1 MQRVLVIG
9 WDGAD
14 WRILDPLLAQ
24 GALPNL
30 AALIDRGGR
39 AVLKSTI
46 PTHSW
51 AAWPSFLTG
60 VDPADHGVYDILE
73 LRRGTRRQYPV
84 TYGSIKERTFL
95 QDLSE
100 AGVETVMVN
109 VPLTSPPPPI
119 SGKLVSG
126 GVLPKGRPF
135 THPESLAEDMQKAGA
150 AFPINGMSWTTF
162 RGRPEPFLE
171 EAVAVVKARQR
182 SVEFLL
188 DESDW
193 SVACAVFVATDR
205 IQHCMSQYVSSDHP
219 EYAERSREPLA
230 SKIRDV
236 YRLLDEGL
244 GRLVGRAGEDDLVL
258 FMSDHGM
265 HSCAGA
271 VNMDRLL
278 ERLGYLEF
286 SASNAIF
293 GPMQWGPMRQAA
305 RKIYDLFG
313 LHGKVSLPQPVNW
326 ARTRAYTSIR
336 STGEGV
342 NVNVSGRDHEGAVQP
357 EDFERVRNE
366 LAERL
371 GSFVDPRTG
380 VRPVARVWRRE
391 EVFKG
396 RFAKDGPD
404 LLLEPAPLY
413 SLTHAKSAV
422 EPADWVSGDH
432 RLDGVLV
439 ASGPGVETSAFPD
452 TARLVDLAPTIL
464 AAAGVPASVHHTGT
478 VLRSVVGEGATEA
491 IARRAGTEPAPVA
504 ASGEKQAPG
513 HGFEE
518 GEAAEVEEHLRGLGY
533 IE

>member
-1 MQRVLVIG
+1 MSRALIVG

-14 WRILDPLLAQ
+14 WRILDPMLER
-24 GALPNL
+24 GSLPNL
-30 AALIDRGGR
+30 ASLIGRGGR

-73 LRRGTRRQYPV
+73 IRRGTRRQFPV
-84 TYGSIKERTFL
+84 TYRSMKERTFL
-95 QDLSE
+95 DDLTA
-100 AGVETVMVN
+100 AGAETVMVN
-109 VPLTSPPPPI
+109 VPLTAPPPAI
-119 SGKLVSG
+119 SGRLVAG

-135 THPESLAEDMQKAGA
+135 THPDSLAGDLERAGA
-150 AFPINGMSWTTF
+150 PFPINGMSWTTF
-162 RGRPEPFLE
+162 RGRPEPFLD
-171 EAVAVVKARQR
+171 EAVELTRARQR
-182 SVEFLL
+182 ATEFLL

-193 SVACAVFVATDR
+193 RVACAVFVATDR
-205 IQHCMSQYVSSDHP
+205 MQHCLSQYISSDHP
-219 EYAERSREPLA
+219 DYLRRSKEPLA
-230 SKIRDV
+230 AKIEDV

-244 GRLVGRAGEDDLVL
+244 GRLVERTGPEDVVL

-265 HSCAGA
+265 QSCTGA

-305 RKIYDLFG
+305 RKIYDRLG

-326 ARTRAYTSIR
+326 AKTRAYTSIR

-342 NVNVSGRDHEGAVQP
+342 NVNVAGRDHDGIVAP
-357 EDFERVRNE
+357 ADADRVRDE

-371 GSFVDPRTG
+371 AEFVDPRTG
-380 VRPVARVWRRE
+380 QHPIARVWRRE

-396 RFAKDGPD
+396 RFADDGPD
-404 LLLEPAPLY
+404 LLLEPSPLY
-413 SLTHAKSAV
+413 SLTHARSAV
-422 EPADWVSGDH
+422 ERADWVSGDH
-432 RLDGVLV
+432 RMDGVLV
-439 ASGPGVETSAFPD
+439 AAGPAVDTDGFPD

-464 AAAGVPASVHHTGT
+464 AAAGVPASGRHTGT
-478 VLRSVVGEGATEA
+478 VLRAVVGEAAAATA
-491 IARRAGTEPAPVA
+491 AAVPGLGP
-504 ASGEKQAPG
+504 ASGAEDSPV
-513 HGFEE
+513 GFDAS
-518 GEAAEVEEHLRGLGY
+518 EAEEVEEHLRGLGY